1 MSAPTTTDTS
11 DTIAAIATPPGT
23 GGIGIVRL
31 SGPLALEISESLCQ
45 QNLQAGKIQFRR
57 FLDANGEAIDHGLCL
72 YFKAPHSFSGEDCI
86 EIQAHGGPIVLD
98 MLLERVCTLGA
109 RLARAGEFS
118 ERAFL
123 NGRIDLAQAEAIAD
137 LIESGSRAAS
147 RAAMRSLEGR
157 FSEQVYELVKV
168 LIEFRAYIEAAL
180 DFAEEEI
187 DFLSSSDVAERVNQ
201 SLVQLRT
208 LLVQA
213 QQGRA
218 LQEGLNVVLAGLPN
232 AGKSS
237 LLNYLAGYE
246 AAIVTEIEGT
256 TRDVLRE
263 HISLRG
269 IPIKI
274 NDTAGIREALNPVE
288 QEGVRRA
295 WASIADADVVIYLV
309 DAAKGMVAADDEI
322 INRLQRQQESG
333 QDGPRVQRVYS
344 KCDLAGAEINDD
356 TDALA
361 ISTVSGAG
369 MDELIGRVTGQAQD
383 YNQDHDTFMARRRHV
398 DALGRALAFLQQAAD
413 GFAQNRSA
421 ELMAEDLR
429 LAQQCLNEITGEF
442 SSDDLLGKIF
452 SSFCIGK

>member
-1 MSAPTTTDTS
+1 MSSSISSP
-11 DTIAAIATPPGT
+11 DTIAAIATPPGM

-31 SGPLALEISESLCQ
+31 SGADALSIAESLSHSH
-45 QNLQAGKIQFRR
+45 LQAGLIQFRQ
-57 FLDANGEAIDHGLCL
+57 FLDAEGQAIDHGLCL
-72 YFKAPHSFSGEDCI
+72 YFRAPHSFSGEDCV
-86 EIQAHGGPIVLD
+86 ELQAHGGPIVLD
-98 MLLERVCTLGA
+98 MLLERVCALGA

-123 NGRIDLAQAEAIAD
+123 NGKVDLAQAEAIAD

-157 FSEQVYELVKV
+157 FSAQVNELVEAIV
-168 LIEFRAYIEAAL
+168 ELRAYIEAAL

-187 DFLSSSDVAERVNQ
+187 DFLASSDIDTRLDAA
-201 SLVQLRT
+201 LLRLQD
-208 LLVQA
+208 LLQQA
-213 QQGRA
+213 QQGRT
-218 LQEGLNVVLAGLPN
+218 LQEGLGVAIAGLPN

-246 AAIVTEIEGT
+246 AAIVTDIEGT

-274 NDTAGIREALNPVE
+274 NDTAGLREAQNAVE
-288 QEGVRRA
+288 REGVRRA
-295 WASIADADVVIYLV
+295 WESIGQADVVIYLV
-309 DAAKGMVAADDEI
+309 DAGKGLSDADQRILDELRTI
-322 INRLQRQQESG
+322 RE
-333 QDGPRVQRVYS
+333 D
-344 KCDLAGAEINDD
+344 
-356 TDALA
+356 
-361 ISTVSGAG
+361 SGADTRLLLVYNKSDLLDTNDRGSQDQLYVSTFTGNG
-369 MDELIGRVTGQAQD
+369 MDRLIDRITGEAAD
-383 YNQDHDTFMARRRHV
+383 YNQENRAFMARRRHV
-398 DALGRALAFLQQAAD
+398 DALQRAQEFLRQAA
-413 GFAQNRSA
+413 RSFEQSRSG

-442 SSDDLLGKIF
+442 TSDDLLGKIF

>member
-1 MSAPTTTDTS
+1 MSSSKSSP

-31 SGPLALEISESLCQ
+31 SGADALAIAEELSHSR
-45 QNLQAGKIQFRR
+45 LQAGLIQFRQ
-57 FLDANGEAIDHGLCL
+57 FQDAENQAIDHGLCL
-72 YFKAPHSFSGEDCI
+72 YFKAPHSFSGEDCV
-86 EIQAHGGPIVLD
+86 ELQAHGGPIVLD
-98 MLLERVCTLGA
+98 MLLERVCALGA

-123 NGRIDLAQAEAIAD
+123 NGKVDLAQAEAIAD

-157 FSEQVYELVKV
+157 FSVQVNGLVEAIVEL
-168 LIEFRAYIEAAL
+168 RAYIEAAL

-187 DFLSSSDVAERVNQ
+187 DFLASGDIDRRLDDALQRLQ
-201 SLVQLRT
+201 D
-208 LLVQA
+208 LLQQA
-213 QQGRA
+213 QQGRT
-218 LQEGLNVVLAGLPN
+218 LQEGLGVAIAGLPN

-246 AAIVTEIEGT
+246 AAIVTDIEGT

-274 NDTAGIREALNPVE
+274 NDTAGLREAQNPVE
-288 QEGVRRA
+288 REGVRRA
-295 WASIADADVVIYLV
+295 WESIGQADVVIYLV
-309 DAAKGMVAADDEI
+309 DAGKGLGDADQRILDELETLRANSDTRLLLVHNKSDLLDPADPGPQEHLYVSTHTGSGMDALIDQITGKAADF
-322 INRLQRQQESG
+322 
-333 QDGPRVQRVYS
+333 
-344 KCDLAGAEINDD
+344 
-356 TDALA
+356 
-361 ISTVSGAG
+361 
-369 MDELIGRVTGQAQD
+369 
-383 YNQDHDTFMARRRHV
+383 NQDNHAFMARRRHV
-398 DALGRALAFLQQAAD
+398 DALQRALEFVRQAAHSYE
-413 GFAQNRSA
+413 QSRSG

-429 LAQQCLNEITGEF
+429 LAQRNLNEITGEF
-442 SSDDLLGKIF
+442 TSDDLLGKIF

>member
-1 MSAPTTTDTS
+1 MPTHE
-11 DTIAAIATPPGT
+11 TIAAIATPPGT

-31 SGPLALEISESLCQ
+31 SGSSAPAIAEALSHGKVEP
-45 QNLQAGKIQFRR
+45 GKIQFRR
-57 FLDANGEAIDHGLCL
+57 FFDADGQVIDHGLCL
-72 YFKAPHSFSGEDCI
+72 FFKAPHSFSGEDCV

-98 MLLERVCTLGA
+98 MLLERVCGLGA

-123 NGRIDLAQAEAIAD
+123 NGKVDLTQAEAIAD

-157 FSEQVYELVKV
+157 FSQQVHELVDDIV
-168 LIEFRAYIEAAL
+168 NLRAYIEAAL

-187 DFLSSSDVAERVNQ
+187 DFLNDTDIGGRLEQACEK
-201 SLVQLRT
+201 LRT
-208 LLVQA
+208 LLDQA
-213 QQGRA
+213 EQGRT
-218 LQEGLNVVLAGLPN
+218 LREGLSVSLAGLPN

-269 IPIKI
+269 VPIRV
-274 NDTAGIREALNPVE
+274 NDTAGLRESQNPVE
-288 QEGVRRA
+288 REGIRRA
-295 WASIADADVVIYLV
+295 WESIGQADVVIYLV
-309 DAAKGMVAADDEI
+309 DAGKGMSDEDRRI
-322 INRLQRQQESG
+322 LA
-333 QDGPRVQRVYS
+333 
-344 KCDLAGAEINDD
+344 DLAGANLQLVYSKSDLLEQDK
-356 TDALA
+356 ALDPEGQY
-361 ISTVSGAG
+361 ISTRDDSG
-369 MDELIGRVTGQAQD
+369 MGRLVDRITGHISD
-383 YNQDHDTFMARRRHV
+383 YNQDNHTFMARRRHV
-398 DALGRALAFLQQAAD
+398 DALQRALEGLRQAAHS
-413 GFAQNRSA
+413 FEQSRSG

-429 LAQQCLNEITGEF
+429 SAQQSLNEITGEF